1 MFDIQEELKKVPQ
14 KPGVYIMHDAKD
26 AIIYIGKAV
35 SLRNRVRQYF
45 RPSHNEGLKKEQM
58 VKQIERFEYII
69 TDSELEALILECN
82 LIKEHRPKYNTM
94 LRDDKT
100 YPYIRV
106 TLGEAFPRVL
116 FSRQMKKDKSRYFG
130 PYTSAGAV
138 KDTIELLGKLYS
150 LRTCNRQLP
159 RDIGKE
165 RPCLNYHIHQCM
177 APCQGYIS
185 QEAYRQQISQAME
198 FLNGNYQPVIK
209 ELEEKMQA
217 ASEHMNFEKAIE
229 YRELLK
235 AVKQIAQKQKI
246 TSSDGED
253 KDIIAMA
260 SDGEDA
266 VVQVFFIR
274 GGKLIGRD
282 HFYVNVGSED
292 TRSQVLATF
301 LKQFYAGTPFIPR
314 ELMLQEEIEE
324 AEVIAEWLTQKRGQ
338 KVYVRVPKKGTKEKL
353 VELAAQNASMVLSQD
368 KEKIKREE
376 GRTIGALKEIG
387 RLLELE
393 DVKRVEAYDIS
404 NISGFESV
412 GSMIVYEKG
421 KPKRSDYRK
430 FKLRTVTGP
439 DDYGSMYEVLTRRF
453 SHGMKEQEELKDRNM
468 ETEYG
473 SFTRFPD
480 LIMMD
485 GGKGQVNVAE
495 EVLAG
500 LSLSIP
506 VCGMVKDDHHRTRG
520 LYFRGEEIPIDHHSE
535 GFKLITRIQDEA
547 HRFAI
552 EFHRSLRSKEQ
563 VHSVLDDIPGIG
575 AVRRKALMKKFLSLD
590 AIRQAD
596 VETLADLPAMNEQA
610 AKSVYEFFHQPS
622 VEGE

>member
-1 MFDIQEELKKVPQ
+1 MFDIQEELKKLPQ

-138 KDTIELLGKLYS
+138 KDTIELIEKLYS
-150 LRTCNRQLP
+150 LRTCNRALP
-159 RDIGKE
+159 KDIGKD

-177 APCQGYIS
+177 APCQGYVS
-185 QEAYRQQISQAME
+185 QEEYREKISQAIE
-198 FLNGNYQPVIK
+198 FLNGNYQPILND
-209 ELEEKMQA
+209 LEEKMQS
-217 ASEHMNFEKAIE
+217 ASEDMLFEKAIE

-235 AVKQIAQKQKI
+235 AVKKIAQKQKI

-274 GGKLIGRD
+274 DGKLIGRD
-282 HFYVNVGSED
+282 HFHVNVGSED

-314 ELMLQEEIEE
+314 ELMLQDEIEE
-324 AEVIAEWLTQKRGQ
+324 ADVIAEWLTQKRGQ

-353 VELAAQNASMVLSQD
+353 VELAAQNANMVLSQD

-387 RLLELE
+387 RLLQLE
-393 DVKRVEAYDIS
+393 DLKRVEAYDIS

-453 SHGMKEQEELKDRNM
+453 SHGMREQEELNQRSI
-468 ETEYG
+468 EQQYG

-485 GGKGQVNVAE
+485 GGKGQVNVALRVLE
-495 EVLAG
+495 ELG
-500 LSLSIP
+500 LEIP
-506 VCGMVKDDHHRTRG
+506 VCGMVKDDNHRTRG
-520 LYFRGEEIPIDHHSE
+520 LYYHNQEIPIDRHSE

-590 AIRQAD
+590 AIREAD
-596 VETLADLPAMNEQA
+596 VNTLAQLPSMNEQA
-610 AKSVYEFFHQPS
+610 AKAVYEYFHRPS

>member
-1 MFDIQEELKKVPQ
+1 MFDIQEELKKLPQ

-58 VKQIERFEYII
+58 VRQIERFEYII

-82 LIKEHRPKYNTM
+82 LIKEYRPKYNTM

-138 KDTIELLGKLYS
+138 KDTIELIDKLYC
-150 LRTCNRQLP
+150 LRTCNRSLP
-159 RDIGKE
+159 RDVGKD

-177 APCQGYIS
+177 APCQGVVS
-185 QEAYRQQISQAME
+185 QEEYRKNVDRAIE
-198 FLNGNYQPVIK
+198 FLNGNFQPVVK
-209 ELEEKMQA
+209 ELEEQMQE
-217 ASEHMNFEKAIE
+217 ASKDMNFEKAIE

-246 TSSDGED
+246 TNSDGED
-253 KDIIAMA
+253 KDIIAMD

-274 GGKLIGRD
+274 DGKLIGRD
-282 HFYVNVGSED
+282 HFHINVGSED
-292 TRSQVLATF
+292 TRSQILATF

-314 ELMLQEEIEE
+314 EIMIQEDIEE
-324 AEVIAEWLTQKRGQ
+324 SQVIAEWLTKKRGQ
-338 KVYVRVPKKGTKEKL
+338 KVYIRAPKKGTKEKL

-387 RLLELE
+387 KLLGLE

-404 NISGFESV
+404 NTSGFESV

-421 KPKRSDYRK
+421 RPKRSDYRK

-439 DDYGSMYEVLTRRF
+439 DDYASMYEVLTRRF
-453 SHGMKEQEELKDRNM
+453 THGMKEQEELKDREMDN
-468 ETEYG
+468 EYG

-485 GGKGQVNVAE
+485 GGKGQVNVALKVLE
-495 EVLAG
+495 ELG
-500 LSLSIP
+500 LHIP
-506 VCGMVKDDHHRTRG
+506 VCGMVKDDNHRTRG
-520 LYFRGEEIPIDHHSE
+520 LYFQNQEIPIDRHSE

-575 AVRRKALMKKFLSLD
+575 TVRRKALMKSFLSLD

-596 VETLADLPAMNEQA
+596 VETLAALPSMTERA
-610 AKSVYEFFHQPS
+610 ARQVYEFFHPA
-622 VEGE
+622 VEGK